1 MKELQ
6 RNWKIKEKFVD
17 MDDRTIDELIEV
29 ASHAEMEKVRVD
41 DMVKVVP
48 ERCPDIVSLY
58 K

>member
-1 MKELQ
+1 
-6 RNWKIKEKFVD
+6 

-41 DMVKVVP
+41 DMVKVVK